1 MMPKPRILLISTQ
14 PFFQWRGSPIRVK
27 FNVLALETL
36 GFQVDVLVPP
46 IGVHD
51 DEISSQV
58 HRVWSLPGVTNIPIG
73 PSIPKFVFDIFLL
86 FFALTFAFR
95 TRYDVIHGTEEGGVI
110 AWVVARL
117 TGAKCIYE
125 KHSDPASH
133 RKGGV
138 KNLLL
143 TIYRRVERFV
153 ARHTDAVICTGPG
166 LECQARQY
174 APKTPV
180 YRISDIPSSLHHPD
194 QKEIDQV
201 RSEIETDTDNMLVT
215 YVGSFAIYQGIEL
228 LFESIPIVLNSDLRV
243 RFVIIGGEQSEIE
256 THNHRV
262 AVHGERVC
270 FLGLIDPDRLPAYLA
285 ASDIVLA
292 PRKSGI
298 NTPLKLL
305 DYLKSNTAIVA
316 TDTIA
321 NRQILDN
328 DCARLTQFDAKS
340 FSSAIIDL
348 VDDCAERCRLAK
360 NGYARFEAEF
370 TFEEFTRRIEHVYR
384 SLD

>member
-1 MMPKPRILLISTQ
+1 MPGWSPDLRGLNVSTRNIPTRLLTERVGSRTCFWLSTGE
-14 PFFQWRGSPIRVK
+14 WSASSPGTLTRSSVPD
-27 FNVLALETL
+27 LALSVRRDSMRL
-36 GFQVDVLVPP
+36 K
-46 IGVHD
+46 
-51 DEISSQV
+51 
-58 HRVWSLPGVTNIPIG
+58 HRSTESPTSPLRYIT
-73 PSIPKFVFDIFLL
+73 
-86 FFALTFAFR
+86 R
-95 TRYDVIHGTEEGGVI
+95 TRKK
-110 AWVVARL
+110 L
-117 TGAKCIYE
+117 TK
-125 KHSDPASH
+125 S
-133 RKGGV
+133 
-138 KNLLL
+138 
-143 TIYRRVERFV
+143 
-153 ARHTDAVICTGPG
+153 
-166 LECQARQY
+166 
-174 APKTPV
+174 
-180 YRISDIPSSLHHPD
+180 
-194 QKEIDQV
+194 
-201 RSEIETDTDNMLVT
+201 
-215 YVGSFAIYQGIEL
+215 
-228 LFESIPIVLNSDLRV
+228 
-243 RFVIIGGEQSEIE
+243 
-256 THNHRV
+256 
-262 AVHGERVC
+262 VHGERVC
-270 FLGLIDPDRLPAYLA
+270 LLGLIDPDRLPAYLA